1 MISLAIDLVYSLEN
15 EKRGVYAGAVGY
27 FALSGS
33 IDTGIAI
40 RTMLFKDGSVHLQAG
55 AGIVYDSGAEAEYRE
70 TVVKLQSN
78 VRAIELAELYYFNQQ
93 QESIDT

>member
-15 EKRGVYAGAVGY
+15 EKRGVYAVGY